1 MQLTFRRGH
10 AADAGACS
18 SICYEA
24 FGAIADGHNFPRD
37 FPVPEATAG
46 LMAFLLSDPH
56 TYSVVAEAGG
66 RIVGSNFLSE
76 GGTIAGVGPITVD
89 PALQNA
95 SVGRQLMENV
105 MQRAAE
111 RRFAGVRLV
120 QAAYHS
126 RSLSLYVKLGFDVR
140 EPLLVLQGPAIG
152 VTLPGYQ
159 VRPASDADAAPC
171 NQLCLCVH
179 GHDRGPELQAAIQRG
194 TAIVVM
200 HMGQITGYTTGLGF
214 FGHTVGETNNDLQ
227 AIIGAADGFAGP
239 GFILPSR
246 NTGLLRW
253 CLQNGLRVTQ
263 PMTLMSTGLY
273 NEPAGA
279 FLPSVLF

>member
-1 MQLTFRRGH
+1 MQLTLRRGH

-18 SICYEA
+18 IICYEA
-24 FGAIADGHNFPRD
+24 FGAIADGHHFPRD

-46 LMAFLLSDPH
+46 LMSFLLSDPH

-76 GGTIAGVGPITVD
+76 GGTIAGVGPVTVD
-89 PALQNA
+89 PARQNA
-95 SVGRQLMENV
+95 SVGRQLMEHV

-120 QAAYHS
+120 QAAYHT
-126 RSLSLYVKLGFDVR
+126 RSLSLYAKLGFDVR

-152 VTLPGYQ
+152 VTVPGYP
-159 VRPASDADAAPC
+159 VRPANEADAAPC
-171 NQLCLCVH
+171 NQLCLRVH
-179 GHDRGPELQAAIQRG
+179 GHDRGAELLGAIQRG
-194 TAIVVM
+194 TAAVVT
-200 HMGQITGYTTGLGF
+200 HQGRITGYTTGLGF

-227 AIIGAADGFAGP
+227 ALIGAAADFAGP

-273 NEPAGA
+273 NQPAGV

>member
-1 MQLTFRRGH
+1 MQLTLRRGH
-10 AADAGACS
+10 AADAAACS
-18 SICYEA
+18 LICYEA
-24 FGAIADGHNFPRD
+24 FGAIADGHHFPRD

-46 LMAFLLSDPH
+46 LMSFLLSDPH

-66 RIVGSNFLSE
+66 RIAGSNFLSE

-89 PALQNA
+89 PARQNA
-95 SVGRQLMENV
+95 SVGRQLMEHV

-120 QAAYHS
+120 QAAYHT
-126 RSLSLYVKLGFDVR
+126 RSLSLYAKLGFDVR

-152 VTLPGYQ
+152 VALPGYA
-159 VRPASDADAAPC
+159 VRPANEADAAPC
-171 NQLCLCVH
+171 NRLCLHVH
-179 GHDRGPELQAAIQRG
+179 GHDRGTELLGAIQGG
-194 TAIVVM
+194 TAAVVT
-200 HMGQITGYTTGLGF
+200 HQGRITGYTTGIGF

-227 AIIGAADGFAGP
+227 ALIGAAAGFAGP
-239 GFILPSR
+239 GFIVPSR

-253 CLQNGLRVTQ
+253 CLHHGLRVTQ

-273 NEPAGA
+273 NEPAGV